1 MDHLYEQL
9 VRADKTSIYKT
20 VQVATYAFGF
30 MAIAI
35 LTMNFIISIILIVA
49 AVACFFYKKK
59 LYVEYEYR
67 FITNE
72 IQIDKIVE
80 MKKRSKVATFNIRE
94 VALLALED
102 SDFVKDFS
110 NKPKSIVK
118 CYSSTSKARVYI
130 AMITEGNNKMQL
142 MFMPDEKF
150 LNLCYRSNPRV
161 VKR

>member
-9 VRADKTSIYKT
+9 VKADKTGFYKT

-30 MAIAI
+30 IALASI
-35 LTMNFIISIILIVA
+35 TVNYIISIILIVA
-49 AVACFFYKKK
+49 AVTCFFYKKK

-67 FITNE
+67 FITGE

-80 MKKRSKVATFNIRE
+80 MKKRSKIVTFNIRE

-102 SDFVKDFS
+102 SDYVKDFS
-110 NKPKSIVK
+110 NKPESIVK
-118 CYSSTSKARVYI
+118 CYSNTSEARVYI

-161 VKR
+161 VKK